1 MPVWKSI
8 SYFLFPKMLYILD
21 LFGVVVFAISGA
33 LVAGRKEMDLLGVL
47 VTAGVTAIG
56 GGTLR
61 DLLLGYLP
69 VFWVRDPI
77 YLIVI
82 AAAALATIVYTRY
95 FRVPRLTLLLA
106 DAFGLSLFAIS
117 GARLAERAE
126 VSSLVVIMM
135 GTMTGVAGGM
145 IRDVLAAQVPSI
157 LRKDIYAT
165 AAIAGCTIYVVLT
178 HLGISILAAGIT
190 GMAITFLIRLAAIY
204 QRLRLP
210 QFRLEEGE
218 S

>member
-1 MPVWKSI
+1 
-8 SYFLFPKMLYILD
+8 MLYILD

-47 VTAGVTAIG
+47 VAAGVTAVG

-61 DLLLGYLP
+61 DLLLGRSP
-69 VFWVRDPI
+69 VFWVGDPI

-82 AAAALATIVYTRY
+82 AGAALGTILYTRY
-95 FRVPRLTLLLA
+95 FRVPGPALLLA
-106 DAFGLSLFAIS
+106 DAFGLSFFAIS
-117 GARLAERAE
+117 GARLAEQAE
-126 VSSLVVIMM
+126 VSNLVVILM

-145 IRDVLAAQVPSI
+145 LRDVLAAKVPLI

-165 AAIAGCTIYVVLT
+165 AAIVGCIVYLGLS
-178 HLGISILAAGIT
+178 HLGLPATVSVVV
-190 GMAITFLIRLAAIY
+190 GMATIFLIRLVAIY

-210 QFRLEEGE
+210 QFRLEVDEG